1 MLHITICPK
10 CEHTVHLFCDNVPNP
25 FQRIH
30 TEHIIR
36 ILNPHDKF
44 PPIEPMPASSAGH
57 LKLMFLLHM
66 LDGEL
71 PDFEDLSE
79 IDSQVSD
86 YIDHAE
92 ESQVRHMLI
101 QLMGRWDVLHHSV
114 AVD

>member
-10 CEHTVHLFCDNVPNP
+10 CENTVHTFCDNVPNP

-30 TEHIIR
+30 SEHIAR
-36 ILNPHDKF
+36 ILNPQEKF
-44 PPIEPMPASSAGH
+44 PPIEPMPASCIGH

-71 PDFEDLSE
+71 PE
-79 IDSQVSD
+79 IDELPEIAPQVSD
-86 YIDHAE
+86 YIDDAD

-101 QLMGRWDVLHHSV
+101 QLMGRWDVLEGLS
-114 AVD
+114 ATD